1 MHYFGRIPAIMT
13 LPLLA
18 LPSFVSAEIPASTL
32 ATQCVAAPDWLRN
45 DPRAT
50 DIAPALHNALD
61 TLQLDTLLVEANN
74 VDVLRNQ
81 YASYSGD
88 VELRYNQQLVRT
100 ERAEFNQQTGIF
112 SASGGLLYVD
122 DYIAVRGDSIEAAL
136 RDDRASIHD
145 VDYYLRGT
153 AARGYAGAL
162 NIQAENE
169 VRTLD
174 FEQASFTTCPGDRP
188 AWEVRASSISM
199 NEDDGWGSA
208 RGAQIRVLDVP
219 VLYIPRFSF
228 PITDE
233 RKSGVLY
240 PTIDSSAR
248 NGIEIAVPYYFNLAP
263 NYDAT
268 LTPRYMSQRG
278 LMGMA
283 EGRYLGAHQAGQAN
297 LEYLPSDND
306 RQSGASRY
314 FWRAEHESQLNQ
326 NWSTYLD
333 ASQVSDVNYINDFG
347 SSFANRADAHLYR
360 RGQADYFND
369 SWQAQ
374 IQVEDFQM
382 LGPYQSPYRTVP
394 RLSSWYDS
402 GLPGR
407 QGWRANWHSEMT
419 QFERQDG
426 SPEQATRIHTEP
438 GVTYLMRRPGWEW
451 SAESR
456 FLVTHYEQDQIE
468 NAQLVSRS
476 ITRTLPEFRLH
487 GQINLERPFDF
498 AGTEGIQ
505 TLQPQAQFLY
515 TPYRDQRN
523 IGIYD
528 SVPLQED
535 YNGLFR
541 KRRFSGLDRIADAQQ
556 MTLGATTSIFNQRA
570 EELMRLSLGQIFYF
584 SDSETQLFDETTQV
598 ADNTSELA
606 ADLDFRIS
614 SRWFFNSSLQY
625 DNQLNQMQKSRSA
638 VEYRKDDSNLV
649 QLNFRQVRG
658 LIGTETDVEQIG
670 ALGTWQLNSQWSVA
684 GHWYRDLRN
693 SATLDANL
701 GVQYASCCWA
711 VRVSGYRRI
720 DRNFE
725 GIQANQPM
733 APADF
738 DNGISVQFVITG
750 LSADRSDLAGML
762 QQGIFGYRRPFYL
775 SN

>member
-1 MHYFGRIPAIMT
+1 MYYFGRIPTVMI

-18 LPSFVSAEIPASTL
+18 LPSFVSAEPPASTL
-32 ATQCVAAPDWLRN
+32 ATQCAAAPTWLSD

-50 DIAPALHNALD
+50 DIAPALRQAVD
-61 TLQLDTLLVEANN
+61 TLQIDADN
-74 VDVLRNQ
+74 VDVLRNH
-81 YASYSGD
+81 YASYTGN

-100 ERAEFNQQTGIF
+100 ERAEFNQQSGLF

-122 DYIAVRGDSIEAAL
+122 DYIAAQGASIEASL
-136 RDDRASIHD
+136 VDDHASIQD
-145 VDYYLRGT
+145 LDYYLQGT
-153 AARGYAGAL
+153 AARGSASAL
-162 NIQAENE
+162 NINSENE

-174 FEQASFTTCPGDRP
+174 FAQSTFTTCPGERP
-188 AWEVRASSISM
+188 VWEVRASSISM
-199 NEDDGWGSA
+199 QEDEGWGSA
-208 RGAQIRVLDVP
+208 RGAQIRLFDVP
-219 VLYIPRFSF
+219 VFYVPRFSF

-240 PTIDSSAR
+240 PTIRSSAR
-248 NGIEIAVPYYFNLAP
+248 NGLEIEVPYYFNLAP
-263 NYDAT
+263 DYDVT
-268 LTPRYMSQRG
+268 LTPRFMSQRG

-283 EGRYLGAHQAGQAN
+283 EGRYLSQQQAGQVN
-297 LEYLPSDND
+297 LEYLAND
-306 RQSGASRY
+306 TDRTSSASRY
-314 FWRAEHESQLNQ
+314 FWRVEHESQLNQ
-326 NWSTYLD
+326 NWSTYVD

-347 SSFANRADAHLYR
+347 SDFVNRAESHLYR
-360 RGQADYFND
+360 RGQADYFNQN
-369 SWQAQ
+369 WQAQ
-374 IQVEDFQM
+374 VQIEDFQM
-382 LGPYQSPYRTVP
+382 LGPYQAPYRTVP
-394 RLSSWYDS
+394 RLSAWYDS

-419 QFERQDG
+419 QFERQHG
-426 SPEQATRIHTEP
+426 SPEQATRVHTEP
-438 GVTYLMRRPGWEW
+438 GVTYQMRRPGWEW

-456 FLVTHYEQDQIE
+456 LLMTHYEQEQIE

-487 GQINLERPFDF
+487 GQINMERSFDF

-523 IGIYD
+523 IGIFD
-528 SVPLQED
+528 SVPLQDD

-556 MTLGATTSIFNQRA
+556 LTLGATTSIFNQRA
-570 EELMRLSLGQIFYF
+570 EELMRLSLGQIIYF
-584 SDSETQLFDETTQV
+584 SDSETQLFDASTQV

-614 SRWFFNSSLQY
+614 SRWFFNTSLQY

-638 VEYRKDDSNLV
+638 LEYRKDDSNLL

-658 LIGTETDVEQIG
+658 LIGTETDVEQLG
-670 ALGTWQLNSQWSVA
+670 VLGTWQMNSQWSVA

-693 SATLDANL
+693 SSTLDANM
-701 GVQYASCCWA
+701 GVQYSSCCWA
-711 VRVSGYRRI
+711 VRLSAYRRI

-725 GIQANQPM
+725 GIRADQAM
-733 APADF
+733 SPANF
-738 DNGISVQFVITG
+738 DNGISLQIVITG
-750 LSADRSDLAGML
+750 LGADRSDLAGML